1 MIELELSGR
10 GGHFMLKRHPM
21 NLTLAAKIEA
31 ANATLIAEGN
41 LDAIGE
47 FFTPDYVAH
56 VTDEDMPLGHGGLRK
71 VIAMYRGAFPDLQ
84 VEVEILVEG
93 KDRVAWQKR
102 LRGTHQGAFKGF
114 PPTGRP
120 MVWREMVISQFRE
133 GLIAEEW
140 FITDLA
146 ERFLLARKR

>member
-1 MIELELSGR
+1 
-10 GGHFMLKRHPM
+10 M
-21 NLTLAAKIEA
+21 NGALASKIKA
-31 ANATLIAEGN
+31 ANSTLIAAGN
-41 LDAIGE
+41 LDTIGE

-71 VIAMYRGAFPDLQ
+71 VIAMYRSAFPNLQ

-93 KDRVAWQKR
+93 NDRVAWQKT
-102 LRGTHQGAFKGF
+102 LRGTHQGTFKGF
-114 PPTGRP
+114 PPSGRP
-120 MVWREMVISQFRE
+120 MVWREMVTSQFRD